1 MDYCKWLKP
10 LLALPLPAKLRNKK
24 LRITNYFDMVSQ
36 QDKTPEKVR
45 IKDSYRERIF
55 AESQRLGK
63 SYLETL
69 YFIVDC
75 YFAFKQGVL
84 PVQSA
89 VVNPHTTPTEQNLPT
104 VDESTHTPHDPQV
117 ESVDGEET
125 FTLDWEL

>member
-1 MDYCKWLKP
+1 
-10 LLALPLPAKLRNKK
+10 
-24 LRITNYFDMVSQ
+24 MVSQ

-45 IKDSYRERIF
+45 IKDSYRDRIN

-84 PVQSA
+84 PVQSVA
-89 VVNPHTTPTEQNLPT
+89 VNPQSTPTEQNLAA
-104 VDESTHTPHDPQV
+104 VDESSHTPHDPQV
-117 ESVDGEET
+117 ELEDNEET

>member
-1 MDYCKWLKP
+1 M
-10 LLALPLPAKLRNKK
+10 
-24 LRITNYFDMVSQ
+24 ISQ

-84 PVQSA
+84 PVQST
-89 VVNPHTTPTEQNLPT
+89 VVNTHTTPIQQNQPT
-104 VDESTHTPHDPQV
+104 VDDSTYTSNDPQV
-117 ESVDGEET
+117 ESEDGEET